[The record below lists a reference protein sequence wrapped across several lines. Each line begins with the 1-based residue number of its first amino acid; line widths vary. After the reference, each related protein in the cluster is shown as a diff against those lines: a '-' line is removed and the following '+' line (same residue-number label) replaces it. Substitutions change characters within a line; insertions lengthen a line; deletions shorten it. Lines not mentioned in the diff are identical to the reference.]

1 MTAFLLLGIPL
12 FCTFYVLRNKNPK
25 QYAAAFTGLFLSA
38 LVFVIRFFIFFS
50 RSEHVEVFWINFLR
64 AYVLHTFV
72 PCLAC
77 PLVFFLF
84 AKMNK
89 EEKANSYLPLMLGFF
104 SLFVPYNAYGEVS
117 VFSSVELFAL
127 PLCYIFLTLIM
138 RNLLLIGSI
147 LSIIV
152 ALLLSL
158 FPAFIET
165 IGYYSPSLACTIL
178 AVYGLICAV
187 LQFSMRKLSSQSK
200 TKQAVA
206 MNNPSV

>member
-89 EEKANSYLPLMLGFF
+89 EERANAYVPLMLGFF
-104 SLFVPYNAYGEVS
+104 ALFVPYNAYGEVS
-117 VFSSVELFAL
+117 VFSTVELFAL
-127 PLCYIFLTLIM
+127 PLCYITLTMIM
-138 RNLLLIGSI
+138 RNLLLIGNI
-147 LSIIV
+147 LSIIL
-152 ALLLSL
+152 ALLLSV

-165 IGYYSPSLACTIL
+165 IGYYSPKFACTIL
-178 AVYGLICAV
+178 AVYGVIAV
-187 LQFSMRKLSSQSK
+187 ILQFAMRKFSPQIK
-200 TKQAVA
+200 TKQADF
-206 MNNPSV
+206 MNKPSV